1 MAAIPAV
8 VKTTTV
14 ATSGNGTTATVQ
26 LNRAP
31 MVAVSDKVIISG
43 VQPAAYNGQFIVT
56 ARSNTAPYSVS
67 FASTATGSMTVAGT
81 FAKAPAVNAQGGG
94 SSAYT
99 NSATTTA
106 ATTETVTLTQ
116 SGAATTIQKYYATLT
131 LDSALNVGIGST
143 ISVTGGMTP
152 IGYKTTTAGVTG
164 VVTGVSD
171 IYPYS
176 VTYEVKSALGA
187 QTAAG
192 TVTVTG
198 THFDTGDYG
207 TVSTSTGLL
216 SNNTKDNVQSFYQ
229 NAQNASLTAKRDQL
243 FEGLDPNLPLPLA
256 IVKALGES
264 LVQGA
269 INAATTVAAVLTEIG
284 NWIGQS
290 LNAAGQVIG
299 TVVGNIATAVVDV
312 ASSTVAN
319 MIDFLTHVFNRG
331 TPGVSVGTGKT
342 VNDLTNAANAV
353 TGVTYLTNYS
363 TKTHDDFWNTPR
375 VLPAW
380 LGGTSDDVSFAQ
392 SLIDTTEAPALGRL
406 VLIPVTVTQNRT
418 FDSIKFGMSVP
429 GGGATM
435 TYCWAALYDV
445 DETTGAATKIIDLG
459 NIKSSLNGNY
469 SLQTIPLGQSRG
481 LQQGELYYIGIVQEG
496 GTACAIHKWSATNN
510 FTTGRYPKFIGSY
523 HQNGFTPS
531 TATPTPGL
539 PENFA
544 QTDLLSGSKYW
555 GAIGLATPSVTAPS
569 MYFSDTFNRTNGLGS
584 SWTQRY
590 GTTTVSNS
598 FSSSSG
604 SLASYNGR
612 LATTVQEV
620 GVQLPASFSTSG
632 SRATSWGDSGLIGL
646 RGDGSGKFVYLRFV
660 YSRSSTPTYTIG
672 YEIRT
677 ATSYSQVGTTLT
689 GGTLKA
695 SRTLYSSS
703 TYNSDFTSPSIWS
716 FKVSTSGSTST
727 YDVFRNGIQLG
738 TSWVDTNSTGF
749 PFNTSNTEVL
759 LGGYSAALYNWY
771 AKDV

>member
-1 MAAIPAV
+1 MAGIPI
-8 VKTTTV
+8 KTNTL
-14 ATSGNGTTATVQ
+14 ATSGTGSTATVQ
-26 LNRAP
+26 LSSAP
-31 MVAVSDKVIISG
+31 NVAVGDSIAIGG
-43 VQPAAYNGQFIVT
+43 VTPTAYNGKYTVT
-56 ARSNTAPYSVS
+56 AFSNSSPYSVS
-67 FASTATGSMTVAGT
+67 FASTATGQMTVAGT
-81 FAKAPAVNAQGGG
+81 FTAVNARGGG
-94 SSAYT
+94 KTPYS
-99 NSATTTA
+99 NTTSTTDA
-106 ATTETVTLTQ
+106 STETVTLTT
-116 SGAATTIQKYYATLT
+116 SDAATPRQVFYATLT
-131 LDSALNVGIGST
+131 LASQLNAAVGST
-143 ISVTGGMTP
+143 IEVTGISPT
-152 IGYKTTTAGVTG
+152 GYRTGSTVSG
-164 VVTGVSD
+164 VVVDVSD
-171 IYPYS
+171 TYPYT
-176 VTYEVKSALGA
+176 VTYEVGSPLGA

-192 TVTVTG
+192 TVKVSG

-207 TVSTSTGLL
+207 MVGTGSTGLMTNRTQ
-216 SNNTKDNVQSFYQ
+216 SNVQAFYKDQ
-229 NAQNASLTAKRDQL
+229 NTFLSDKRVTL
-243 FEGLDPNLPLPLA
+243 FDGLDTNLPFPVAVLKA
-256 IVKALGES
+256 IAEK
-264 LVQGA
+264 LVQGTLNSVA
-269 INAATTVAAVLTEIG
+269 TVAEVLGHVANWVSGFLSSAGKIIG
-284 NWIGQS
+284 DI
-290 LNAAGQVIG
+290 
-299 TVVGNIATAVVDV
+299 TTAVVDA
-312 ASSTVAN
+312 ASATVSN
-319 MIDFLTHVFNRG
+319 LIDFLTHVFNRG
-331 TPGVSVGTGKT
+331 TPGVGVSTGKT
-342 VNDLTNAANAV
+342 VNDLTNSANAV

-392 SLIDTTEAPALGRL
+392 SLIDTTETPALGRL

-469 SLQTIPLGQSRG
+469 SLQTIPLGQSRS

-531 TATPTPGL
+531 TATPQGL
-539 PENFA
+539 PESFA

-555 GAIGLATPSVTAPS
+555 GAIGLITPSVTAPS

-598 FSSSSG
+598 FSSTTG

-620 GVQLPASFSTSG
+620 GVTLPAPG
-632 SRATSWGDSGLIGL
+632 PGGRATTWSDVGLIGL
-646 RGDGSGKFVYLRFV
+646 RGDGSGKFVYLRFI
-660 YSRSSTPTYTIG
+660 YSRSSTTYTIG

-677 ATSYSQVGTTLT
+677 TTSYAQVGSALN

-703 TYNSDFTSPSIWS
+703 TYNSDFTNPSNWS

-727 YDVFRNGIQLG
+727 YLVFKDGVQQA